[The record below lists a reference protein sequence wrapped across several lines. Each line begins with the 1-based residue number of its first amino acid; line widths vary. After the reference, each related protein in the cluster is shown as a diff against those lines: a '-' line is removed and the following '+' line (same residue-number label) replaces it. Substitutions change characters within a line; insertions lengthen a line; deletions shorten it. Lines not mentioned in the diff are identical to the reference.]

1 VAERTSGSAR
11 VQSATAT
18 QQNGGAAEG
27 GLARLEDLLAISQ
40 LLGAAPGPRVAMTR
54 VLELLQERRG
64 TLSGGIM
71 LLDEASGELSIEA
84 GTGFDWQTARATRYR
99 RGEGITGM
107 VVESGR
113 PVVVPRV
120 SHEPLFLNRTGVY
133 GGTGHDDISFI
144 CVPVSAESK
153 PIGALG
159 VSLSYRSSAELET
172 DARFFGIV
180 ASMLGQTLRLH
191 RSLGSVRAGQRNGAE
206 AREDPEPLDL
216 HHIVGNS
223 RTMQEVY
230 QQIAQ
235 VASTS
240 TTVLI
245 RGESG
250 TGKEMVAQAL
260 HYSSPRR
267 NGPFVKLNCGALPES
282 LIESELFGYE
292 AGAFT
297 SARRSKPGRLEL
309 AHGGT
314 LLLDEVGELS
324 LATQVKLLRV
334 LQEWEFERV
343 GGVEPIR
350 VDVRLVAATNKDLE
364 TAVKEGV
371 FREDL
376 YYRLDVFSLFLPPL
390 RERRSDILLLADHFV
405 EKYAQAHG
413 KSVRR
418 IATTAIDAMMSYH
431 WPGNVRELENCI
443 ERAVVMCEGA
453 VIHAHHLPPSLQTA
467 ELSGTLPEGSLT
479 AAVEAFERDL
489 IVDALKATRGN
500 RTRAARLLASTER
513 VVSYK
518 AQKYGID
525 ASRFKPPR
533 RRRR

>member
-1 VAERTSGSAR
+1 
-11 VQSATAT
+11 
-18 QQNGGAAEG
+18 
-27 GLARLEDLLAISQ
+27 
-40 LLGAAPGPRVAMTR
+40 
-54 VLELLQERRG
+54 
-64 TLSGGIM
+64 
-71 LLDEASGELSIEA
+71 
-84 GTGFDWQTARATRYR
+84 
-99 RGEGITGM
+99 
-107 VVESGR
+107 
-113 PVVVPRV
+113 
-120 SHEPLFLNRTGVY
+120 
-133 GGTGHDDISFI
+133 
-144 CVPVSAESK
+144 
-153 PIGALG
+153 
-159 VSLSYRSSAELET
+159 
-172 DARFFGIV
+172 
-180 ASMLGQTLRLH
+180 MLGQALRVHGL
-191 RSLGSVRAGQRNGAE
+191 LGPRRAPANGNG
-206 AREDPEPLDL
+206 REEPERPDL
-216 HHIVGNS
+216 RHLVGNS
-223 RTMQEVY
+223 RAMQEVY

-235 VASTS
+235 VATTS

-260 HYSSPRR
+260 HSSSPRR
-267 NGPFVKLNCGALPES
+267 DAPFVKLNCGALPES
-282 LIESELFGYE
+282 LIETELFGYE

-297 SARRSKPGRLEL
+297 SPRTPKPGRLEL

-343 GGVEPIR
+343 GGVESIR
-350 VDVRLVAATNKDLE
+350 VDVRLIAATNKDLE
-364 TAVKEGV
+364 AAVKAGS

-376 YYRLDVFSLFLPPL
+376 YYRLDVFNLFLPPL

-405 EKYAQAHG
+405 EKYGARQG

-443 ERAVVMCEGA
+443 ERGVVMCEGG
-453 VIHAHHLPPSLQTA
+453 VIHAHDLPPSLQTA

-500 RTRAARLLASTER
+500 RTRAAKLLVSTER

-525 ASRFKPPR
+525 AARFKPQR
-533 RRRR
+533 RKR

>member
-1 VAERTSGSAR
+1 MAKPASVPSGVEGPR
-11 VQSATAT
+11 PD
-18 QQNGGAAEG
+18 AALEST
-27 GLARLEDLLAISQ
+27 GLARLDELLEISQ
-40 LLGAAPGPRVAMTR
+40 LLAAAPSPRLATVR

-64 TLSGGIM
+64 TLSSGIM
-71 LLDEASGELSIEA
+71 LLDDASGELTIEA
-84 GTGFDWQTARATRYR
+84 GTGFDWQTARGTRYR
-99 RGEGITGM
+99 RGEGITGL

-113 PVVVPRV
+113 PIVVPRV
-120 SHEPLFLNRTGVY
+120 SHEPLFLNRTGIY
-133 GGTGHDDISFI
+133 GRGGDDISFI
-144 CVPVSAESK
+144 CVPVTADSR
-153 PIGALG
+153 PMGALG
-159 VSLSYRSSAELET
+159 VSLSHRSSGELEV

-180 ASMLGQTLRLH
+180 ASMLGQALRVHAL
-191 RSLGSVRAGQRNGAE
+191 LGSARAGLRRAE
-206 AREDPEPLDL
+206 TAGEAEQLDL
-216 HHIVGNS
+216 RHIVGNS
-223 RTMQEVY
+223 RAMKEVY

-250 TGKEMVAQAL
+250 TGKELVAQAL
-260 HYSSPRR
+260 HSSSPRR
-267 NGPFVKLNCGALPES
+267 AAPFIKLNCGALPES

-297 SARRSKPGRLEL
+297 SARSAKPGRLEL
-309 AHGGT
+309 ANGGT

-350 VDVRLVAATNKDLE
+350 VDVRLIAATNKDLE
-364 TAVKEGV
+364 AAVKAGS

-390 RERRSDILLLADHFV
+390 RERRSDVLLLADHFV
-405 EKYAQAHG
+405 EKYATSHG
-413 KSVRR
+413 KEVRR

-453 VIHAHHLPPSLQTA
+453 VVHAHHLPPSLQTA

-479 AAVEAFERDL
+479 GAVEAFERDL

-500 RTRAARLLASTER
+500 RTRAAKLLASTER

-533 RRRR
+533 GRRPQ

>member
-1 VAERTSGSAR
+1 MAERAATLARIAGGRAAGGEGEGLERLGDLLEISRLLGSA
-11 VQSATAT
+11 Q
-18 QQNGGAAEG
+18 
-27 GLARLEDLLAISQ
+27 
-40 LLGAAPGPRVAMTR
+40 GPRLVATR

-64 TLSGGIM
+64 TLSSGVM
-71 LLDEASGELSIEA
+71 LLDESTGELTIAA
-84 GTGFDWQTARATRYR
+84 GTGFDWQTARGTRYR
-99 RGEGITGM
+99 PGEGITGL

-113 PVVVPRV
+113 PIVVPRV
-120 SHEPLFLNRTGVY
+120 SHEPLFLNRTGVF
-133 GGTGHDDISFI
+133 GRSGRDDISFI
-144 CVPVSAESK
+144 CVPVSDGSK
-153 PIGALG
+153 PVGALG
-159 VSLSYRSSAELET
+159 VSLSHRTSGELET
-172 DARFFGIV
+172 DARFYGIV
-180 ASMLGQTLRLH
+180 ASMLGQALRVH
-191 RSLGSVRAGQRNGAE
+191 RLIGDARAGAQPGE
-206 AREDPEPLDL
+206 PETPERPDL
-216 HHIVGNS
+216 QHIVGNS
-223 RTMQEVY
+223 RAMQEVY

-260 HYSSPRR
+260 HWSSPRR
-267 NGPFVKLNCGALPES
+267 GAPFVKLNCGALPES

-297 SARRSKPGRLEL
+297 SARSSKPGRLEL

-324 LATQVKLLRV
+324 LSTQVKLLRV

-350 VDVRLVAATNKDLE
+350 VDVRLIAATNKDLE
-364 TAVKEGV
+364 AAVKAGS

-405 EKYAQAHG
+405 EKYGTSHG

-467 ELSGTLPEGSLT
+467 ELSGTLPECSLT
-479 AAVEAFERDL
+479 GAVEAFERDL

-500 RTRAARLLASTER
+500 RTRAAKLLASTER

-525 ASRFKPPR
+525 ASRFKPPGR
-533 RRRR
+533 RRRP

>member
-1 VAERTSGSAR
+1 VEPVLEALGDLLEISRLLGSAP
-11 VQSATAT
+11 SP
-18 QQNGGAAEG
+18 
-27 GLARLEDLLAISQ
+27 RL
-40 LLGAAPGPRVAMTR
+40 VMTR
-54 VLELLQERRG
+54 VLELLRERRG
-64 TLSGGIM
+64 TLSSGVM
-71 LLDEASGELSIEA
+71 LLDEPTGELLIEA
-84 GTGFDWQTARATRYR
+84 GTGFDWQTARGTRYR
-99 RGEGITGM
+99 RGEGITGL

-113 PVVVPRV
+113 PIVVPRV
-120 SHEPLFLNRTGVY
+120 SHEPLFLNRTGVF
-133 GGTGHDDISFI
+133 GRSGRDDISFI
-144 CVPVSAESK
+144 CVPVRAESK
-153 PIGALG
+153 PVGALG
-159 VSLSYRSSAELET
+159 VSLSHRSSRDLES

-180 ASMLGQTLRLH
+180 ASMLGQALRVH
-191 RSLGSVRAGQRNGAE
+191 RLLGDARSGARRDGE
-206 AREDPEPLDL
+206 GEPEPSPHPDIQ
-216 HHIVGNS
+216 HIVGNS
-223 RTMQEVY
+223 RVMQEVY

-260 HYSSPRR
+260 HQSSPRR
-267 NGPFVKLNCGALPES
+267 SSPFVKLNCGALPES
-282 LIESELFGYE
+282 LIESELFGHE

-297 SARRSKPGRLEL
+297 SARSSKPGRLEL

-350 VDVRLVAATNKDLE
+350 VDVRLIAATNKNLE
-364 TAVKEGV
+364 AAVKAGS

-405 EKYAQAHG
+405 EKYAVSHR

-443 ERAVVMCEGA
+443 ERAVLMCEGA
-453 VIHAHHLPPSLQTA
+453 VIHAHHLPLSLQTP
-467 ELSGTLPEGSLT
+467 ELSGTLPQGSLT
-479 AAVEAFERDL
+479 GAVEAFERDL

-500 RTRAARLLASTER
+500 RTRAAKLLASTER

-518 AQKYGID
+518 ALKYGID
-525 ASRFKPPR
+525 ASRFKPTR
-533 RRRR
+533 RRQRG